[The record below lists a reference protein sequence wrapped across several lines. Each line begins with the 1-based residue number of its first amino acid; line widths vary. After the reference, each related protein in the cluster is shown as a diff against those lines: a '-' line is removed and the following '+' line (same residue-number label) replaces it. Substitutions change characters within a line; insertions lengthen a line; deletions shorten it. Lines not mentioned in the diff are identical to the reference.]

1 MAERWRRGPAV
12 FWRRSLDAAL
22 VLSPGV
28 DEPLTLAG
36 TGADL
41 WDLLAQ
47 PTSTDD
53 LVAAL
58 ATRYGAEPSVVAVDV
73 VPVLAELEAIGAI
86 EKAPENVDPPLRD
99 G

>member
-1 MAERWRRGPAV
+1 V
-12 FWRRSLDAAL
+12 LWRRSLEAAL
-22 VLSPGV
+22 VLSPGI

-36 TGADL
+36 TGVDL

-58 ATRYGAEPSVVAVDV
+58 AARYGAEPSVVEVDV
-73 VPVLAELEAIGAI
+73 MPVLSALESIGAI
-86 EKAPENVDPPLRD
+86 EGVPGRRDPCSGPTD
-99 G
+99 GDRCT

>member
-12 FWRRSLDAAL
+12 LWRRSLEAAL

-28 DEPLTLAG
+28 DEPLTLAR

-41 WDLLAQ
+41 WDLLAE
-47 PTSTDD
+47 PTPIDD

-58 ATRYGAEPSVVAVDV
+58 AARYGAEPSVVTADV

-86 EKAPENVDPPLRD
+86 EALPGEA
-99 G
+99 